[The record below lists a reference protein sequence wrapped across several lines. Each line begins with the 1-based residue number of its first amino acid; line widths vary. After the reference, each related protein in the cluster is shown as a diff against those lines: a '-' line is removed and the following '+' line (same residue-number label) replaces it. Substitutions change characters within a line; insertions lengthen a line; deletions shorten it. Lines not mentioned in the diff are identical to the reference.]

1 MKDSNSL
8 FKYISFNKQVNGV
21 LDEYED
27 SELKNKYSIIQF
39 SVIQTLFQIK
49 VFDQMNGE
57 MKSFAA
63 HPASILEKFY
73 QNIPSYPNQ

>member
-1 MKDSNSL
+1 M
-8 FKYISFNKQVNGV
+8 

-27 SELKNKYSIIQF
+27 SELKDKYSIIQF

-57 MKSFAA
+57 IKSFAI
-63 HPASILEKFY
+63 HPASILDKFY
-73 QNIPSYPNQ
+73 